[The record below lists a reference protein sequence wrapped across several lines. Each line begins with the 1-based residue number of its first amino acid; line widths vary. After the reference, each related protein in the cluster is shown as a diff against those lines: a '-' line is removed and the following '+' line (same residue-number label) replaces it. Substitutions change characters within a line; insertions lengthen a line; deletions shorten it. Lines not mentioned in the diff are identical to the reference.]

1 MLRAGATCAQRRRV
15 YPSPRGTSGLAFRLP
30 PWGGR
35 AHGGRV
41 RRYRLRQSKDAATA
55 VTDDA
60 KYGFRLCFCH
70 VLAVCLESLNPF
82 MFLVVNDALGCG

>member
-41 RRYRLRQSKDAATA
+41 RRYRL
-55 VTDDA
+55 
-60 KYGFRLCFCH
+60 
-70 VLAVCLESLNPF
+70 
-82 MFLVVNDALGCG
+82 